1 MAMALVVA
9 AVVVAVVV
17 AMGLVV
23 AVVVAVVVVSETF
36 LVRPGF
42 VFRVTECEN
51 LRQIED
57 DFDNKKL

>member
-1 MAMALVVA
+1 MAMGLVVA
-9 AVVVAVVV
+9 AVVV

-57 DFDNKKL
+57 DFDNKKLK